1 MSRILAVTRIVLGP
15 AVWPQEIPWKIQPL
29 TYVLE
34 NARVAVAVIPPPSQ
48 KEKVMTFADL
58 CLFLGILIAF
68 ATLVVKVIEVA
79 RKE

>member
-1 MSRILAVTRIVLGP
+1 
-15 AVWPQEIPWKIQPL
+15 
-29 TYVLE
+29 
-34 NARVAVAVIPPPSQ
+34 
-48 KEKVMTFADL
+48 MTFADL